1 MTNSEL
7 RRGLLE
13 GAVVQRA
20 DVARHV
26 AILRVRIPG
35 ETWLLVLGAAKG
47 ACGVGLVP
55 YEARNSAREL
65 LVGQETEKGA
75 GKRLEGATLTRLDA
89 RGASLLAGGQ
99 SVRVFV
105 DPGGGPRIALATR
118 DLSDAPRAEDPG
130 APPLEHDAC
139 VASGRELVGALG
151 PALLAGAKL
160 AAEASIAKLRKRFE
174 RRAEAVRA
182 DLARASDAD
191 ALAAKARWF
200 VAEAARAPRGAR
212 ELTVTDWSSGEA
224 HPITLALDPARSAH
238 DQVEA
243 IFARAGRIQ
252 RGAAIARA
260 RLAEAEARLAQFDA
274 ALQAVRAAGTLADLE
289 LELRRTGPTSGPTPR
304 PASATRRSK
313 PLPRRPYRVF
323 RASTGSPIWVG
334 KGAAD
339 NDALTLHVAKPYDLW
354 LHARGTKGAHVV
366 LPLERGKDAPGEAL
380 VDAAHLAAHFSGG
393 KGETSVEVVYVLR
406 GHVRKPKGAAPGLV
420 RVDREKVIVVRIE
433 PARMKALLA
442 SEEDGAN
449 PRP

>member
-7 RRGLLE
+7 QRDLLE
-13 GAVVQRA
+13 GAIVQRA
-20 DVARHV
+20 DVARQV
-26 AILRVRIPG
+26 AILRVRVPG

-47 ACGVGLVP
+47 ACGIGLVP
-55 YEARNSAREL
+55 YEARDSVRGL
-65 LVGQETEKGA
+65 LVGQETEKGPR
-75 GKRLEGATLTRLDA
+75 KRLEGATLTRLDA
-89 RGASLLAGGQ
+89 RGASFLAGGR

-118 DLSDAPRAEDPG
+118 ELSDTPRQEDTG
-130 APPLEHDAC
+130 APPVERDAC
-139 VASGRELVGALG
+139 VAAGQELVRALG

-160 AAEASIAKLRKRFE
+160 AAEASIEKLRKRFA

-182 DLARASDAD
+182 DLARAAD
-191 ALAAKARWF
+191 EGARAAKARWF

-224 HPITLALDPARSAH
+224 HPITLALDPARSAR

-260 RLAEAEARLAQFDA
+260 RLAEAEERLAEFDA
-274 ALQAVRAAGTLADLE
+274 MLRAVRAAETLADLE
-289 LELRRTGPTSGPTPR
+289 RELRRTGPASSPTKR
-304 PASATRRSK
+304 PASPTRRSK
-313 PLPRRPYRVF
+313 PEPRRPYRVF

-334 KGAAD
+334 KGAVD

-380 VDAAHLAAHFSGG
+380 VDAAHLAAYFSGD
-393 KGETSVEVVYVLR
+393 KGETSVEVAYVLR

-420 RVDREKVIVVRIE
+420 HVDREKVILVRIE

-442 SEEDGAN
+442 SEEE
-449 PRP
+449 